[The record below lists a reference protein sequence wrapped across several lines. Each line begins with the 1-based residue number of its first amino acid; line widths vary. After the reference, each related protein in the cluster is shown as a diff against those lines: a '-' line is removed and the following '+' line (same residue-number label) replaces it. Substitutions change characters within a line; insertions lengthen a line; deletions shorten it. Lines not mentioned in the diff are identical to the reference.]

1 MDVFSLPRLNQK
13 LKTLLAFFL
22 RPSVFAVVAGLLV
35 VTVTIQAYVTPA
47 FVGDP
52 GEGQYTAYNNY
63 VIFKYSARNLVAGN
77 TLYNWEPEIYWDYY
91 KYSPTF
97 ALAFIPL
104 AWLPD
109 VVGLFL
115 WNLINTVPLLLGLWY
130 LPWLSTS
137 RKVALGWMV
146 LPELMTNLQSTQSNG
161 LMAGFF
167 LLAFA
172 LLERRRFGW
181 AALLLV
187 ASVYLKVFGLVA
199 MALYLLY
206 KPQWKS
212 ALWTA
217 FFLVLLFL
225 APLMVVSPGL
235 LTQHYLD
242 WLNLLAQDAAGTLHG
257 SLPHPLGAAEWL
269 KTWFGFTPSNAA
281 LVGTGVLLFLLPW
294 VRISR
299 YFLYPYRLLALAS
312 VLMWVVIFNHKA
324 ESPTFVLAVAGAA
337 VWLAARPRISWRMV
351 LMGMVVV
358 FTSLSTTDLFPAVV
372 RREFFE
378 PYAVKVVPIVVVW
391 VCCIA
396 EMLLAPLSNERA
408 EPVLTL

>member
-1 MDVFSLPRLNQK
+1 MDVFSLPRLIQN
-13 LKTLLAFFL
+13 LKVVLALFL
-22 RPSVFAVVAGLLV
+22 RPTVFAALAGLIVLV
-35 VTVTIQAYVTPA
+35 VTIQAYVSPA

-52 GEGQYTAYNNY
+52 GEGQYTSYNNY
-63 VIFKYSARNLVAGN
+63 VIFKYSARNLMAGN
-77 TLYNWEPEIYWDYY
+77 TLYNWEPEHYWDYF

-109 VVGLFL
+109 FIGLLL
-115 WNLINTVPLLLGLWY
+115 WNLLNAVPLLLGLWY

-146 LPELMTNLQSTQSNG
+146 LPELITNLQSSQSNG
-161 LMAGFF
+161 LMAGLF

-172 LLERRRFGW
+172 LLERRRFAL

-187 ASVYLKVFGLVA
+187 ASVYIKVFGLVA

-217 FFLVLLFL
+217 FFLVLLFV
-225 APLMVVSPGL
+225 APLVVVSPGL
-235 LTQHYLD
+235 LAQHYAD
-242 WLNLLAQDAAGTLHG
+242 WLALLAQDAAGTLHG

-269 KTWFGFTPSNAA
+269 KSWFGYTPSNAS
-281 LVGTGVLLFLLPW
+281 LVGVGVLLFLLPW

-299 YFLYPYRLLALAS
+299 YFLYPYRLLALGS

-324 ESPTFVLAVAGAA
+324 ESPINKQQHSSPYFK
-337 VWLAARPRISWRMV
+337 RFS
-351 LMGMVVV
+351 
-358 FTSLSTTDLFPAVV
+358 STT
-372 RREFFE
+372 
-378 PYAVKVVPIVVVW
+378 
-391 VCCIA
+391 C
-396 EMLLAPLSNERA
+396 SH
-408 EPVLTL
+408 